1 MKTSIIIPSRNERFM
16 PETVE
21 DIFKK
26 ATGDIEVIVVLDGY
40 WPNPIPPSRK
50 NLIWIHRGQAMGMRD
65 AINSA
70 AAIAKGEYL
79 LKCDAHCM
87 FAEGFD
93 EVLKQDCADN
103 WIVIP
108 SRYSLDAEE
117 WKIDDNKKSRRD
129 YHYLCYPDP
138 NKEHDA
144 GMHGVE
150 WRDRARE
157 RSDPK
162 YEIDDEM
169 SFQGSCWFMTKHHFD
184 NFLHGMSKVGYGQ
197 FTQEPQEIG
206 LKTWLGGGEI
216 KVNKKTWYAH
226 LHKGKTYGRM
236 WRMGRQDQA
245 DIVEG
250 HAYSA
255 RYWMTN
261 SWEDRVHDLEWLIE
275 KFSPVPTWGENWQEM
290 FDKWHKHYGI

>member
-138 NKEHDA
+138 NKEHDV

-150 WRDRARE
+150 CRDRARE

-184 NFLHGMSKVGYGQ
+184 NFLHGMSKVG
-197 FTQEPQEIG
+197 
-206 LKTWLGGGEI
+206 
-216 KVNKKTWYAH
+216 
-226 LHKGKTYGRM
+226 
-236 WRMGRQDQA
+236 
-245 DIVEG
+245 
-250 HAYSA
+250 
-255 RYWMTN
+255 
-261 SWEDRVHDLEWLIE
+261 
-275 KFSPVPTWGENWQEM
+275 
-290 FDKWHKHYGI
+290 